1 MSRQIELEQ
10 SIVLITSANQG
21 EANVI
26 IGTGFPFYK
35 EQSSTYLLTC
45 AHVVNDV
52 GGKESVLVNSMPAK
66 VIGIGDITGFDL
78 AVLQVENLNN
88 ISPFQLINLS
98 QGKNRKFQIAGYYL
112 YAGENKR
119 ILQNLD
125 GVLGKKSFLTQNN
138 QKVIAWKLLINE
150 GDVATARLRQRLR
163 QGYSGA
169 PVVDLE
175 TGHVLGIATNMEK
188 DGAEGLAISIEALK
202 HIWPEMPLAI
212 SQQLQTEPYTSTDS
226 KENDTSVQGQ
236 DETVDSTPNSIR
248 QLPKELSQE
257 DYIYLKNLLASGRW
271 RQANETTRKIVL
283 KAVKGEKEGFLTDK
297 QIQNFPCQ
305 VLEIIDRLW
314 VNYSGGHFGFS
325 VQKRIFNECQKEP
338 QIFGDR
344 VGWRVQKL
352 WISASQVVYTPA
364 NTPEGHLPWGIIPI
378 VVMDNAALDA
388 FVGGLRAISKTTI
401 KHDWQ
406 KQLLADC
413 MAFGDSLLGNNFD
426 KEEFKRNLEYELSHD
441 EPWWEK
447 QRLEELK
454 VSKLFSLLTACLK
467 I

>member
-1 MSRQIELEQ
+1 MSRQLDLEK
-10 SIVLITSANQG
+10 SIVLITSTN
-21 EANVI
+21 ERKANV

-52 GGKESVLVNSMPAK
+52 GGKESVLVNNIQAK
-66 VIGIGDITGFDL
+66 VVAIGNITGFDL
-78 AVLQVENLNN
+78 AVLRVENLNN

-98 QGKNRKFQIAGYYL
+98 QGKNRKFQIAGHYL
-112 YAGENKR
+112 YGAEKKR
-119 ILQNLD
+119 SLQILD

-138 QKVIAWKLLINE
+138 QKVIAWQLLINQS
-150 GDVATARLRQRLR
+150 DRLR

-169 PVVDLE
+169 PVVDVE
-175 TGHVLGIATNMEK
+175 TGYVLGIATNMEK

-202 HIWPEMPLAI
+202 HIWPKMPLAI
-212 SQQLQTEPYTSTDS
+212 SQQLQTEAYTSTDS
-226 KENDTSVQGQ
+226 KENDTPVQGQ
-236 DETVDSTPNSIR
+236 DEAVESTPNSIPT
-248 QLPKELSQE
+248 LPKELSQE

-271 RQANETTRKIVL
+271 RQANEITRKIVL
-283 KAVKGEKEGFLTDK
+283 KAVKGEKESFLTDK

-305 VLEIIDRLW
+305 VIEIIDRLW
-314 VNYSGGHFGFS
+314 VEYSDGHFGFS

-344 VGWRVQKL
+344 VGWRVQKV
-352 WISASQVVYTPA
+352 WISTSQVVYTPA
-364 NTPEGHLPWGIIPI
+364 NTPEGHLPWGIMPV

-388 FVGGLRAISKTTI
+388 FVGGIRAISKTTI

-406 KQLLADC
+406 KQLLADF

-441 EPWWEK
+441 EAWWEK

-454 VSKLFSLLTACLK
+454 VFKLFSLLAACLK
-467 I
+467 L

>member
-1 MSRQIELEQ
+1 MSRQLEK
-10 SIVLITSANQG
+10 SIVLITSAN
-21 EANVI
+21 EKKANV
-26 IGTGFPFYK
+26 IGTGFPFYT

-45 AHVVNDV
+45 AHVVEDV
-52 GGKESVLVNSMPAK
+52 GGEENLLVNDIQAK
-66 VIGIGDITGFDL
+66 VLAIGDITGFDL
-78 AVLQVENLNN
+78 AVLRVENLNN
-88 ISPFQLINLS
+88 IPPLQLINLS
-98 QGKNRKFQIAGYYL
+98 QGENRKFQIAGHYL
-112 YAGENKR
+112 YGEEKKR
-119 ILQNLD
+119 SLQILD
-125 GVLGKKSFLTQNN
+125 GVLGKTSFLTQNN
-138 QKVIAWKLLINE
+138 QKVIAWKLLINQ
-150 GDVATARLRQRLR
+150 GDRLHE
-163 QGYSGA
+163 GYSGA

-202 HIWPEMPLAI
+202 YIWPKMPLAI
-212 SQQLQTEPYTSTDS
+212 SQQLQTKPYTSTNS
-226 KENDTSVQGQ
+226 KENDIPLQRQ
-236 DETVDSTPNSIR
+236 DEAVESTPNSIP

-271 RQANETTRKIVL
+271 RQANEITRKIVL
-283 KAVKGEKEGFLTDK
+283 KAANGEKEGFLTDK

-314 VNYSGGHFGFS
+314 VNYSDGHFGFS

-344 VGWRVQKL
+344 VGWRVQKV
-352 WISASQVVYTPA
+352 WISVSQVVYTPA
-364 NTPEGHLPWGIIPI
+364 NTPEGHLPWGIMP
-378 VVMDNAALDA
+378 VLVMDNVALDV
-388 FVGGLRAISKTTI
+388 FLGGLRAISKTTI

-406 KQLLADC
+406 KQLLADF

-441 EPWWEK
+441 EAWWEK

-454 VSKLFSLLTACLK
+454 VFKLFSLLTACLK
-467 I
+467 L

>member
-1 MSRQIELEQ
+1 MN
-10 SIVLITSANQG
+10 SI
-21 EANVI
+21 
-26 IGTGFPFYK
+26 
-35 EQSSTYLLTC
+35 
-45 AHVVNDV
+45 
-52 GGKESVLVNSMPAK
+52 PAK

-78 AVLQVENLNN
+78 AVLQVKYLNN
-88 ISPFQLINLS
+88 IPPFQLINLS
-98 QGKNRKFQIAGYYL
+98 QGKNRKFQIAGNYFY
-112 YAGENKR
+112 GEEKKR
-119 ILQNLD
+119 SLQIVD
-125 GVLGKKSFLTQNN
+125 GVLGKTSFLTQNN

-150 GDVATARLRQRLR
+150 GYRLR

-212 SQQLQTEPYTSTDS
+212 SKQLQTEAYISTDS
-226 KENDTSVQGQ
+226 KENDTPVQGQ
-236 DETVDSTPNSIR
+236 DKAVESTPNSIP

-257 DYIYLKNLLASGRW
+257 DYIYLNNLLASGRW
-271 RQANETTRKIVL
+271 RQANEITRKIVL
-283 KAVKGEKEGFLTDK
+283 KAANGEKEGYLTDK

-314 VNYSGGHFGFS
+314 VNYSDGHFGFS

-338 QIFGDR
+338 QAFGDR

-364 NTPEGHLPWGIIPI
+364 NTPDGHLPWGIMP
-378 VVMDNAALDA
+378 VLVMDNVALDA
-388 FVGGLRAISKTTI
+388 FVGGLRTISKTTI
-401 KHDWQ
+401 REDWQ
-406 KQLLADC
+406 KQLLADF
-413 MAFGDSLLGNNFD
+413 MGFSLSLLGDNFD

-441 EPWWEK
+441 EAWWEK

-454 VSKLFSLLTACLK
+454 VFKLFSLLTACLK
-467 I
+467 L